1 MNGALKRSINKY
13 SMKRI
18 ITFIA
23 VLFFISPL
31 YSQEIKKV
39 KIDELAKIIAETKT
53 PLVVNFFATWCKPCL
68 EELPFFLEEYNNH
81 RKDSLQFLL
90 VSLDFKDEFQ
100 VKVAQFVQK
109 RKINAPVIWLDETN
123 ADVFCP
129 KVDSSWSGAIPASLF
144 VNNKTGYRSF
154 YQEQITPAR
163 LKKEIMAILE

>member
-1 MNGALKRSINKY
+1 
-13 SMKRI
+13 MKRI
-18 ITFIA
+18 IIFIA
-23 VLFFISPL
+23 VLFFIFPL
-31 YSQEIKKV
+31 FSQEIKKV

-81 RKDSLQFLL
+81 KKDSLQFLL

-109 RKINAPVIWLDETN
+109 RKITTPVIWLNETN
-123 ADVFCP
+123 ADIFCP
-129 KVDSSWSGAIPASLF
+129 KIDSAWSGAIPASLF
-144 VNNKTGYRSF
+144 INNKTGYRNF
-154 YQEQITPAR
+154 YEEQITPAR